1 MYVYIYIYIFL
12 CKIETYIDIDT
23 DIFRL
28 KQRKNPVLRE
38 RSRRFPTVILNTAW
52 NGCDGS
58 YTISFL
64 QFPGTVPN
72 GRRRFRTISVF

>member
-1 MYVYIYIYIFL
+1 MQNQNIL
-12 CKIETYIDIDT
+12 DINT

>member
-1 MYVYIYIYIFL
+1 MYVYIYTHSNTKYEYINIY
-12 CKIETYIDIDT
+12 YIYRYKDLK
-23 DIFRL
+23 IFRL
-28 KQRKNPVLRE
+28 KKRNNPVLGE

-58 YTISFL
+58 YTISLL

-72 GRRRFRTISVF
+72 GRRRF